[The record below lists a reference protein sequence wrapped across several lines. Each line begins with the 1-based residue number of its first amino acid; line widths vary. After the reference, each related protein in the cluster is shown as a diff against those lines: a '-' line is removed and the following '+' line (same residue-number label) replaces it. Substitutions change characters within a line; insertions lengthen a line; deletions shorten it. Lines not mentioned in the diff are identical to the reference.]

1 LLTAADGPLL
11 SVFAAVVRRSSFTGA
26 AEELKLS
33 KSVVSERIKQL
44 EERCGSRLLDRTTRQ
59 VHLTASGAEVLAAA
73 ARVEEDLRS
82 ARAQASTSAGASRR
96 GCCGSR
102 PPATSARRSSAQ
114 SWRAAWRPIL
124 VTTSTMRFL
133 GPGGAK
139 EELVPNVRAEANSG
153 ATVLG
158 LLLHGAGVGVLPEH
172 MLRDHLHAGRLVR
185 VCPAWIWKRV
195 TLYALMPAK
204 PAPGSALKAFLTLL
218 VAEVERDRIRWA
230 TPAGEPS

>member
-1 LLTAADGPLL
+1 
-11 SVFAAVVRRSSFTGA
+11 
-26 AEELKLS
+26 
-33 KSVVSERIKQL
+33 
-44 EERCGSRLLDRTTRQ
+44 
-59 VHLTASGAEVLAAA
+59 
-73 ARVEEDLRS
+73 
-82 ARAQASTSAGASRR
+82 
-96 GCCGSR
+96 
-102 PPATSARRSSAQ
+102 
-114 SWRAAWRPIL
+114 
-124 VTTSTMRFL
+124 MRFL

-218 VAEVERDRIRWA
+218 VAEVGQDNRWTVPER
-230 TPAGEPS
+230 P